1 MENGNESVRGLKYIQ
16 GNLQKKEGG
25 KTVRIVDV
33 FHLYFQLSSFSV
45 FSLFRLQISLLVVH
59 SQFTILQSKLSFT
72 NLTSFCFK
80 NTP

>member
-1 MENGNESVRGLKYIQ
+1 MENGNESVRGLKYIE

-25 KTVRIVDV
+25 KTVRTVDV
-33 FHLYFQLSSFSV
+33 FHLYSCTFNFQV
-45 FSLFRLQISLLVVH
+45 SLLVVH